1 METDERSLKR
11 VCFLSEDS
19 RAVSEVA
26 DRLAAKDVEV
36 LRFSNVPTLT
46 AGMGPVSDAVLVLD
60 TRILS
65 RGLNATRL
73 VSEIERILGERTV
86 LVCIAHSA
94 DIDLRLQALRAG
106 AEAFFTAPVPVDE
119 LYACLLDLS
128 GVRIGDNY
136 RILVVD
142 DQPVAAI
149 FAARVLE
156 SVGMETRVVGEAL
169 KVLDVLE
176 EFRPDLVLM
185 DLHMPGADGIE
196 LTTLIRQHEE
206 LYGTPIVFLSSELD
220 SGKQMQALRVGGD
233 DFIAKPVRPERLI
246 ASVRSGIRFPR
257 SVAARNAA
265 RSIRSGAQAGDGSEK
280 GTKRTSRPGRVDGRS
295 DLQLTEIIEEALTSD
310 GLHLVHQPIMA
321 LQRLPGERYET
332 ILRLQNRDGEL
343 VSACDFLP
351 AARRSGLMPALDR
364 WVMEQALDELKL
376 QLNAHRRLRFF
387 VNQSMD
393 TLSAQNWL
401 LWFRDQIVARD
412 LIMQRPVLQFQ
423 LQDLTSNLGM
433 AVSRFRELRVL
444 SIETCVNLSEEDS
457 GGLEL
462 IEDLDIA
469 LVRLPAKI
477 ANSMETGQLSSYVEG
492 VHALGSKLIVARIE
506 QPQTIARAWSCG
518 VDYIQGNFLQP
529 PSKGLSF
536 DFSESAMR

>member
-11 VCFLSEDS
+11 ICFLSEDS
-19 RAVSEVA
+19 RAVSEIT
-26 DRLAAKDVEV
+26 DRLAAKNVEV
-36 LRFSNVPTLT
+36 LRFSNVSTLT
-46 AGMGPVSDAVLVLD
+46 AGLGLASNAVLVLD

-65 RGLNATRL
+65 GGLDAALL
-73 VSEIERILGERTV
+73 VSQIERILGERPV
-86 LVCIAHSA
+86 LVCMAHSA

-119 LYACLLDLS
+119 LSACLLDLS
-128 GVRIGDNY
+128 GVRIGDNF

-156 SVGMETRVVGEAL
+156 SVGMETRIVGEAL
-169 KVLDVLE
+169 QVLEVLE

-196 LTTLIRQHEE
+196 LTTLIRQHDE

-246 ASVRSGIRFPR
+246 ESVRRGIRSAR
-257 SVAARNAA
+257 SVAAKNAG
-265 RSIRSGAQAGDGSEK
+265 RSVLSRAQAGGGSK
-280 GTKRTSRPGRVDGRS
+280 NGTERAPLPGRLDGPS
-295 DLQLTEIIEEALTSD
+295 DLRLTEIIEEALTSE

-321 LQRLPGERYET
+321 LQRLPGERYE
-332 ILRLQNRDGEL
+332 IMLRLRIQDGEIT
-343 VSACDFLP
+343 SACDFLP

-364 WVMEQALDELKL
+364 WVMERALDELKL
-376 QLNAHRRLRFF
+376 QRNAHRRLRFF
-387 VNQSMD
+387 VHQSMD
-393 TLSAQNWL
+393 TLSAQDWL

-423 LQDLTSNLGM
+423 LQDLASNLEL
-433 AVSRFRELRVL
+433 AVSRFRELGVL

-462 IEDLDIA
+462 VEDLDIA
-469 LVRLPAKI
+469 LVRLPAPI
-477 ANSMETGQLSSYVEG
+477 ANSMETGQLSSYVER

-518 VDYIQGNFLQP
+518 VDFIQGNFLQP

-536 DFSESAMR
+536 DFSESAMS